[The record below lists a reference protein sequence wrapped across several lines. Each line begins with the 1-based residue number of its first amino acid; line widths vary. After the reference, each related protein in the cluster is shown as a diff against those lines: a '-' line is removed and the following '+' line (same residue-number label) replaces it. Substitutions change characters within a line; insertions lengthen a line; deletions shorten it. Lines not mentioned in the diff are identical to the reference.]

1 VIATMAD
8 DARNPFSR
16 YAVELLLLL
25 GALVAAL
32 VFVLRPGARTPKPAT
47 PTPPTTGVSA
57 SNSAPSGPVSAA
69 SVKIPSMGRSPT
81 RPVFGSLPFTDEDR
95 SRQLNMCMGR
105 ARNAPTYPV
114 DGVGEADLA
123 HTGVV
128 GDSLVFDG
136 TAQNVTTGRRLV
148 WRCAIGNWDGRVGGS
163 RFTTLE
169 AINGVPLEWNAIAT
183 IDDDVLRKC
192 VVKAMDLFPGR
203 EVPPFPLGGRRGD
216 SIQLTGVATG
226 AGNFRGDWKC
236 DARLDQGRIASLDV
250 QTLDPQ

>member
-1 VIATMAD
+1 MTAPISD
-8 DARNPFSR
+8 NARNPFAR

-25 GALVAAL
+25 GALAAAL
-32 VFVLRPGARTPKPAT
+32 VFVMRPGTRTSRPAL
-47 PTPPTTGVSA
+47 PAPPPTGISA
-57 SNSAPSGPVSAA
+57 SNTAPGAVSAA
-69 SVKIPSMGRSPT
+69 SVRIPSLGRSPT
-81 RPVFGSLPFTDEDR
+81 RPIFGSLPFTDEER
-95 SRQLNMCMGR
+95 SRELNTCMGR

-123 HTGVV
+123 HTGLV

-163 RFTTLE
+163 RFKTLE
-169 AINGVPLEWNAIAT
+169 AITGVPLEWNAIAT
-183 IDDDVLRKC
+183 IDDDVLRRC

-203 EVPPFPLGGRRGD
+203 DVPPFPLGGRRGD
-216 SIQLTGVATG
+216 SVQFTGVATG
-226 AGNFRGDWKC
+226 TNGYRGDWKC
-236 DARLDQGRIASLDV
+236 DARLDQGRLASLDV